1 MSDLNT
7 DKNVYILGAGFS
19 KELGLPLQ
27 DDFILIAREVYFR
40 DPNRYKHFEKVFRY
54 QDELSRMRKYLN
66 YPLWNLEQLFNLV
79 EMDCFYSGRDDVLEI
94 KNDFI
99 KLINDTLTELTPNP
113 FSHDAS
119 GKLTYEVLAKVSAKP
134 V

>member
-1 MSDLNT
+1 MSALNT

-54 QDELSRMRKYLN
+54 QDELSRMRKYLF
-66 YPLWNLEQLFNLV
+66 P
-79 EMDCFYSGRDDVLEI
+79 C
-94 KNDFI
+94 K
-99 KLINDTLTELTPNP
+99 KLIPLIPRYNTLDSLLRYFQLNKETD
-113 FSHDAS
+113 FQD
-119 GKLTYEVLAKVSAKP
+119 KF
-134 V
+134 